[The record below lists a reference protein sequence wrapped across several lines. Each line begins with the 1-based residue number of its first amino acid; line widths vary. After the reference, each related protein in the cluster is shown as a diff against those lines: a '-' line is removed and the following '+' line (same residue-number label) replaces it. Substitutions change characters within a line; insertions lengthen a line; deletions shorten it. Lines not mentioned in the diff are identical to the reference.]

1 MVLDSLQFMAEDI
14 NLVNIVVLTGFIYK
28 LIGFYRS
35 GVEALISLKR
45 KMISRINVSILLSC

>member
-28 LIGFYRS
+28 LIGFYRT
-35 GVEALISLKR
+35 GVEALI
-45 KMISRINVSILLSC
+45 